1 MSTATTASTRTD
13 NTAPAEVETARVT
26 TYVKAYNEAVAQ
38 TMREDEDVFVI
49 GEDVAGYGGVFHMYD
64 GLLDEFGPRRTVD
77 TPIAEMGLIGL
88 GVGAAARGLRP
99 IVDIMFMDFL
109 AVALD
114 QVVNQAAKMKFM
126 YGGEVKVPMVIAV
139 AYGAGVSAGA
149 QHSQSLEAWL
159 AHTPG
164 LKVVMPSNAYDAKG
178 LMVSAVRDDNPV
190 VFMLNKVL
198 LGSRTEVPEEIY
210 SIPLGQAAV
219 PREGDDLTIVAF
231 GRMVVEAL
239 KAADILAESGIS
251 VEVVDPRTVQPLDTA
266 AIVKSASK
274 TNRILVVHEA
284 VTFGGIGAEVAA
296 QIQEEAFDYLD
307 APVLR
312 VGAPFT
318 PVPFSAPLEKAYVP
332 DADRIVAGA
341 RRLLERN

>member
-1 MSTATTASTRTD
+1 MSTATETSP
-13 NTAPAEVETARVT
+13 NTTTPAESSTARVT

-38 TMREDEDVFVI
+38 TMRENEDVFVI

-64 GLLDEFGPRRTVD
+64 GLLDEFGPRRMVD

-99 IVDIMFMDFL
+99 VVDIMFMDFL

-164 LKVVMPSNAYDAKG
+164 LKVLMPSNAYDAKG

-198 LGSRTEVPEEIY
+198 LGARAEVPEEIY
-210 SIPLGQAAV
+210 SIPIGQAAI
-219 PREGDDLTIVAF
+219 PREGDDITIVAF
-231 GRMVVEAL
+231 GRMVTEAL
-239 KAADILAESGIS
+239 KAADILAESGVS
-251 VEVVDPRTVQPLDTA
+251 VEVVDPRSVQPLDTA
-266 AIVKSASK
+266 TIVESASK

-318 PVPFSAPLEKAYVP
+318 PVPFSTPLEKAYVP

>member
-1 MSTATTASTRTD
+1 MSTATELTV
-13 NTAPAEVETARVT
+13 PAEAATARVT

-38 TMREDEDVFVI
+38 TMRENEDVFVI

-64 GLLDEFGPRRTVD
+64 GLLDEFGPRRMVD

-99 IVDIMFMDFL
+99 VVDIMFMDFL

-149 QHSQSLEAWL
+149 QHSQSLETWL

-178 LMVSAVRDDNPV
+178 LMVAAVRDDNPV
-190 VFMLNKVL
+190 IFMLNKVL
-198 LGSRTEVPEEIY
+198 LGARGEVPEEVY
-210 SIPLGQAAV
+210 EIPLGQAAI
-219 PREGDDLTIVAF
+219 PREGDDVTIVAF

-239 KAADILAESGIS
+239 KAADILAESGVS
-251 VEVVDPRTVQPLDTA
+251 VEVVDPRSVQPLDTA

-312 VGAPFT
+312 IGAPFT
-318 PVPFSAPLEKAYVP
+318 PVPFSTPLEKAYVP

>member
-1 MSTATTASTRTD
+1 MFWVEGASR
-13 NTAPAEVETARVT
+13 
-26 TYVKAYNEAVAQ
+26 
-38 TMREDEDVFVI
+38 
-49 GEDVAGYGGVFHMYD
+49 G
-64 GLLDEFGPRRTVD
+64 
-77 TPIAEMGLIGL
+77 
-88 GVGAAARGLRP
+88 RGLAGQHTD
-99 IVDIMFMDFL
+99 VG
-109 AVALD
+109 VEALY
-114 QVVNQAAKMKFM
+114 VN
-126 YGGEVKVPMVIAV
+126 
-139 AYGAGVSAGA
+139 
-149 QHSQSLEAWL
+149 L
-159 AHTPG
+159 PG
-164 LKVVMPSNAYDAKG
+164 IKVVVPSDAYDAKG

-198 LGSRTEVPEEIY
+198 LGSRSEVPEEVY
-210 SIPLGQAAV
+210 SIPLGQAAI

-239 KAADILAESGIS
+239 KAADVLAESGVS
-251 VEVVDPRTVQPLDTA
+251 VEVVDPRSVQPLDTA
-266 AIVKSASK
+266 TIVKSASK

-307 APVLR
+307 APVMR

>member
-1 MSTATTASTRTD
+1 
-13 NTAPAEVETARVT
+13 
-26 TYVKAYNEAVAQ
+26 
-38 TMREDEDVFVI
+38 
-49 GEDVAGYGGVFHMYD
+49 
-64 GLLDEFGPRRTVD
+64 
-77 TPIAEMGLIGL
+77 
-88 GVGAAARGLRP
+88 
-99 IVDIMFMDFL
+99 MFMDFL

-149 QHSQSLEAWL
+149 QHSQSLESWL

-198 LGSRTEVPEEIY
+198 LGARGEVPEEIY
-210 SIPLGQAAV
+210 EIPLGQAAI
-219 PREGDDLTIVAF
+219 PREGDDVTIVAF
-231 GRMVVEAL
+231 GRMVAEAL
-239 KAADILAESGIS
+239 KAADILEQSGVS
-251 VEVVDPRTVQPLDTA
+251 VEVVDPRSVQPLDTA
-266 AIVKSASK
+266 TIVKSASK

-312 VGAPFT
+312 IGAPFT
-318 PVPFSAPLEKAYVP
+318 PVPFSTPLEKAYVP

>member
-1 MSTATTASTRTD
+1 MSTATELTV
-13 NTAPAEVETARVT
+13 PAEAATARVT

-38 TMREDEDVFVI
+38 TMRENDDVFVI

-64 GLLDEFGPRRTVD
+64 GLLDEFGPRRMVD

-99 IVDIMFMDFL
+99 VVDIMFMDFL

-149 QHSQSLEAWL
+149 QHSQSLETWL

-164 LKVVMPSNAYDAKG
+164 LKVVMPSNAHDAKG
-178 LMVSAVRDDNPV
+178 LMVAAVRDDNPV
-190 VFMLNKVL
+190 IFMLNKVL
-198 LGSRTEVPEEIY
+198 LGARGEVPEEVY
-210 SIPLGQAAV
+210 EIPLGQAAI
-219 PREGDDLTIVAF
+219 PREGDDVTIVAF

-239 KAADILAESGIS
+239 KAADILAESGVS
-251 VEVVDPRTVQPLDTA
+251 VEVVDPRSVQPLDTA

-312 VGAPFT
+312 IGAPFT
-318 PVPFSAPLEKAYVP
+318 PVPFSTPLEKAYVP

>member
-1 MSTATTASTRTD
+1 MSTATETPESTA
-13 NTAPAEVETARVT
+13 TAPSAAGRVT

-38 TMREDEDVFVI
+38 VMREDDNVFVA
-49 GEDVAGYGGVFHMYD
+49 GEDVAAYGGVFHMYD
-64 GLLDEFGPRRTVD
+64 GLLAEFGSRRMVD

-99 IVDIMFMDFL
+99 IIDIMFMDFL

-198 LGSRTEVPEEIY
+198 LGARAEVPEDVY
-210 SIPLGQAAV
+210 AIPLGEASVARDGEDV
-219 PREGDDLTIVAF
+219 TIVAF
-231 GRMVVEAL
+231 GRMVSEAL
-239 KAADILAESGIS
+239 KAADILAESGVS

-266 AIVKSASK
+266 TIVKSASK

-318 PVPFSAPLEKAYVP
+318 PVPFSTPLEKAYVP
-332 DADRIVAGA
+332 DADRIVAGV

>member
-1 MSTATTASTRTD
+1 MSTATETSPNSTT
-13 NTAPAEVETARVT
+13 PAEAATARVT
-26 TYVKAYNEAVAQ
+26 TYVKAYNEGVAQ
-38 TMREDEDVFVI
+38 TMREDENVFVI

-64 GLLDEFGPRRTVD
+64 GLLDEFGPRRMVD

-99 IVDIMFMDFL
+99 VVDIMFMDFL

-164 LKVVMPSNAYDAKG
+164 LKVLMPSNAYDAKG

-198 LGSRTEVPEEIY
+198 LGARAEVPEEIY
-210 SIPLGQAAV
+210 SIPIGQAAI
-219 PREGDDLTIVAF
+219 PREGDDVTIVAF
-231 GRMVVEAL
+231 GRMVTEAL
-239 KAADILAESGIS
+239 KAADILAESGVS
-251 VEVVDPRTVQPLDTA
+251 VEVVDPRSVQPLDTA
-266 AIVKSASK
+266 TIVKSASK

-312 VGAPFT
+312 IGAPFT
-318 PVPFSAPLEKAYVP
+318 PVPFSTPLEKAYVP

>member
-1 MSTATTASTRTD
+1 MSTAT
-13 NTAPAEVETARVT
+13 EVTPPLEAATARVT

-38 TMREDEDVFVI
+38 VMRENDDVFVI

-64 GLLDEFGPRRTVD
+64 GLLDEFGARRMVD

-149 QHSQSLEAWL
+149 QHSQSLETWL

-164 LKVVMPSNAYDAKG
+164 LKVVMPSNAHDAKG
-178 LMVSAVRDDNPV
+178 LMVAAVRDDNPV
-190 VFMLNKVL
+190 IFMLNKVL
-198 LGSRTEVPEEIY
+198 LGARGEVPEEVY
-210 SIPLGQAAV
+210 EIPLGQAAI
-219 PREGDDLTIVAF
+219 PREGDDVTIVAF
-231 GRMVVEAL
+231 GRMVTEAL
-239 KAADILAESGIS
+239 KAADILAESGVS
-251 VEVVDPRTVQPLDTA
+251 VEVVDPRSVQPLDTA

-312 VGAPFT
+312 IGAPFT
-318 PVPFSAPLEKAYVP
+318 PVPFSTPLEKAYVP

-341 RRLLERN
+341 RRLLERG

>member
-1 MSTATTASTRTD
+1 
-13 NTAPAEVETARVT
+13 
-26 TYVKAYNEAVAQ
+26 
-38 TMREDEDVFVI
+38 MRENEDVFVI

-64 GLLDEFGPRRTVD
+64 GLLDEFGPRRMVD

-99 IVDIMFMDFL
+99 VVDIMFMDFL

-164 LKVVMPSNAYDAKG
+164 LKVLMPSNAYDAKG

-198 LGSRTEVPEEIY
+198 LGARAEVPEEIY
-210 SIPLGQAAV
+210 SIPIGQAAI
-219 PREGDDLTIVAF
+219 PREGDDITVVAF
-231 GRMVVEAL
+231 GRMVTEAL
-239 KAADILAESGIS
+239 KAADILAESGVS
-251 VEVVDPRTVQPLDTA
+251 VEVVDPRSVQPLDTA
-266 AIVKSASK
+266 TIVNSASK

-318 PVPFSAPLEKAYVP
+318 PVPFSTPLEKAYVP

>member
-1 MSTATTASTRTD
+1 LTATAKT
-13 NTAPAEVETARVT
+13 PAARQT

-38 TMREDEDVFVI
+38 VMREDDDVFII

-64 GLLDEFGPRRTVD
+64 GILEEFGARRAVD

-149 QHSQSLEAWL
+149 QHSQSLESWL

-198 LGSRTEVPEEIY
+198 LGARGEVPEEIY
-210 SIPLGQAAV
+210 EIPLGEASI
-219 PREGDDLTIVAF
+219 PRVGDDVTIVAF
-231 GRMVVEAL
+231 GRMVAEAL
-239 KAADILAESGIS
+239 KAADILEESGVS

-312 VGAPFT
+312 IGAPFT
-318 PVPFSAPLEKAYVP
+318 PVPFSTPLEKAYVP

>member
-1 MSTATTASTRTD
+1 MSTATESIATESGSD
-13 NTAPAEVETARVT
+13 NVAPAARST
-26 TYVKAYNEAVAQ
+26 TYVKAFNEGVAQ
-38 TMREDEDVFVI
+38 VMRENDDVFVI
-49 GEDVAGYGGVFHMYD
+49 GEDVAAYGGVFHMYD
-64 GLLDEFGPRRTVD
+64 GLLAEFGERRMVD

-149 QHSQSLEAWL
+149 QHSQSLESWL

-164 LKVVMPSNAYDAKG
+164 LKVVMPSNARDAKG
-178 LMVSAVRDDNPV
+178 LLVSAVRDDNPV

-198 LGSRTEVPEEIY
+198 LGSRGEVPEEIY
-210 SIPLGQAAV
+210 EIPIGEAAV
-219 PREGDDLTIVAF
+219 PRTGDDVTIVAF
-231 GRMVVEAL
+231 GRMVAEAL
-239 KAADILAESGIS
+239 KAADALAEKGIS
-251 VEVVDPRTVQPLDTA
+251 AEVIDPRSVQPLDTA
-266 AIVKSASK
+266 TIVESARK

-296 QIQEEAFDYLD
+296 QIQEEAFDHLD

-312 VGAPFT
+312 IGAPFT
-318 PVPFSAPLEKAYVP
+318 PVPFSTPLEKSYVP
-332 DADRIVAGA
+332 DSDRIVAGA

>member
-1 MSTATTASTRTD
+1 MSTATELAAEK
-13 NTAPAEVETARVT
+13 APAARQT

-38 TMREDEDVFVI
+38 VMREDDNVFII

-64 GLLDEFGPRRTVD
+64 GILDEFGPRRAVD

-149 QHSQSLEAWL
+149 QHSQSLETWL

-178 LMVSAVRDDNPV
+178 LMVAAVRDDNPV
-190 VFMLNKVL
+190 IFMLNKVL
-198 LGSRTEVPEEIY
+198 LGARAEVPEEIY
-210 SIPLGQAAV
+210 EIPIGEAAI
-219 PREGDDLTIVAF
+219 PREGDDVTIVAF
-231 GRMVVEAL
+231 GRMVAEAL
-239 KAADILAESGIS
+239 KAADILEQSGVS
-251 VEVVDPRTVQPLDTA
+251 VEVVDPRSVQPLDTD

-312 VGAPFT
+312 IGAPFT
-318 PVPFSAPLEKAYVP
+318 PVPFSTPLEKAYVP

>member
-1 MSTATTASTRTD
+1 MSTATEL
-13 NTAPAEVETARVT
+13 TAPAEAATARVT

-38 TMREDEDVFVI
+38 TMRENDDVFVI

-64 GLLDEFGPRRTVD
+64 GLLDEFGPRRMVD

-99 IVDIMFMDFL
+99 VVDIMFMDFL

-149 QHSQSLEAWL
+149 QHSQSLETWL

-178 LMVSAVRDDNPV
+178 LMVAAVRDDNPV
-190 VFMLNKVL
+190 IFMLNKVL
-198 LGSRTEVPEEIY
+198 LGARGEVPEEVY
-210 SIPLGQAAV
+210 EIPLGQAAV
-219 PREGDDLTIVAF
+219 PREGDDVTIVAF

-239 KAADILAESGIS
+239 KAADILAESGVS
-251 VEVVDPRTVQPLDTA
+251 VEVVDPRSVQPLDTA

-312 VGAPFT
+312 IGAPFT
-318 PVPFSAPLEKAYVP
+318 PVPFSTPLEKAYVP
-332 DADRIVAGA
+332 DAERIVAGA

>member
-1 MSTATTASTRTD
+1 MSTSTELTTEQTAESTRS
-13 NTAPAEVETARVT
+13 T
-26 TYVKAYNEAVAQ
+26 TYVKAFNEGVAQ
-38 TMREDEDVFVI
+38 VMREDEDVFVI
-49 GEDVAGYGGVFHMYD
+49 GEDVAAYGGVFHMYD
-64 GLLDEFGPRRTVD
+64 GLLAEFGPRRMVD

-126 YGGEVKVPMVIAV
+126 FGGEVTVPMVITV

-149 QHSQSLEAWL
+149 QHSQSLETWL

-164 LKVVMPSNAYDAKG
+164 LKVVMPSNARDAKG
-178 LMVSAVRDDNPV
+178 LLVSAVRDDNPV
-190 VFMLNKVL
+190 IFMLNKVL
-198 LGSRTEVPEEIY
+198 LGSRGEVPEEVFE
-210 SIPLGQAAV
+210 IPLGQASV
-219 PREGDDLTIVAF
+219 PRAGDDVTIVAF
-231 GRMVVEAL
+231 GRMVHEAL
-239 KAADILAESGIS
+239 KAADALAREGIS
-251 VEVVDPRTVQPLDTA
+251 VEVIDPRSVQPLDTA
-266 AIVKSASK
+266 TIVDSARK
-274 TNRILVVHEA
+274 TNRVLVVHEA
-284 VTFGGIGAEVAA
+284 VTFGGIGAEVSS

-312 VGAPFT
+312 IGAPFS

-332 DADRIVAGA
+332 DAERIAAGA